1 MSLAPGVAHVTREL
15 LGRSSLT
22 GAFHTPQGIG
32 LPEQMPRN
40 TV

>member
-15 LGRSSLT
+15 FGRSSLT
-22 GAFHTPQGIG
+22 DTPQGIG